1 MRAKVSFPFTFFSLL
16 PLFVL
21 EPHASPEELA
31 FEELVF
37 EELAF
42 GDL

>member
-1 MRAKVSFPFTFFSLL
+1 
-16 PLFVL
+16 VL

-37 EELAF
+37 EELALGICNF
-42 GDL
+42 WSFTELE